1 MAVTVI
7 NDASVTVNAV
17 DLSDHVK
24 RVSVT
29 RTFNEVDVSAMGDTD
44 AQRLPGLGD
53 GEITVTFLQDYASA
67 SVDATL
73 WPLVG
78 DGTGFTVV
86 VKPDSGAVSVSNPS
100 FTATCHLYD
109 YTAIDAEVGT
119 VTEVP
124 VTMKT
129 SGAITRATA

>member
-1 MAVTVI
+1 MAVIVI
-7 NDASVTVNAV
+7 NDADVTVNSV

-24 RVSVT
+24 RVRIT

-53 GEITVTFLQDYASA
+53 GEIVLTLLQDYASG

-78 DGTGFTVV
+78 DDTGFSVV
-86 VKPDSGAVSVSNPS
+86 VLPDGATVGVTNPS

-109 YTAIDAEVGT
+109 YTPIDAAVGE
-119 VTEVP
+119 VTEFD

-129 SGAITRATA
+129 SGAITRATS